1 MPKPTSL
8 QFFAQLRWL
17 DGSPLLAGI
26 EPYRRAIFTAA
37 LDTFGDDGSP
47 AYNLVLAGR
56 GKKNAKT
63 LDLILA
69 GLFVLV
75 IRRSMQGSDGY
86 ILANDQDQAADDLT
100 LAKKLIACNPVLAAE
115 IEPLAKELRL
125 RDGTASLKI
134 LPAKDIAGAHGKSAA
149 FVGFDEIHGYR
160 NWQLLEALQPDPTRR
175 DALMWI
181 TSYASIYNT
190 VGAPLHDLLEIGKAG
205 ADKRMLF
212 SWYSGDY
219 CTDPAF
225 ADLPPEQRA
234 NPSMASWVDGAAYL
248 EQQRTRLPV
257 GRFRRLHLNLP
268 GAPTGAA
275 FDQANVLRCVVTG
288 RRSLPPEADR
298 RYFAGVDMSGGS
310 SDDAVLCICHV
321 EGRVV
326 VIDLLERQAGS
337 PPFSPRNAIQKFASI
352 VRDYGIG
359 TVTGDDFAGHTFK
372 ADFESH
378 GITYRSCRRSKS
390 DLYEAFEPKLNAH
403 EVELPDY
410 PTLIEQAVSLVWRG
424 QRIDHEPGS
433 HDDWINGVAVAAFIA
448 LDRRDEDVPIGLGGK
463 IFGTSGATLF
473 DSVTPFF
480 EKFKPK
486 PAPSTA
492 EELQAASLKQ
502 QHEDMKKLCEPNR
515 PPIDWDALAA
525 AQKAREA
532 NRPPPL
538 MFYGKLFGGYR

>member
-1 MPKPTSL
+1 MAQPTSL
-8 QFFAQLRWL
+8 QFFACLKWL
-17 DGSPLLAGI
+17 DGKPLLDGI
-26 EPYRRAIFTAA
+26 EPYRRDLFTKA
-37 LDTFGDDGSP
+37 LDTFGEDGSP
-47 AYNLVLAGR
+47 AYNMVLAGR

-100 LAKKLIACNPVLAAE
+100 LAKKLVAANPVLAAE

-125 RDGTASLKI
+125 RDGSASLKI

-149 FVGFDEIHGYR
+149 FIGFDEIHGYR

-175 DALMWI
+175 DALQWI
-181 TSYASIYNT
+181 TSYASIYN
-190 VGAPLHDLLEIGKAG
+190 VPGAPLHDLLQIGKAG
-205 ADKRMLF
+205 TDKRMLF

-219 CTDPAF
+219 CTDPTF

-268 GAPTGAA
+268 GAPQGAA
-275 FDQANVLRCVVTG
+275 FDQANILACVVPG
-288 RRSLPPEADR
+288 RRSLPPAADR

-310 SDDAVLCICHV
+310 SDDAVLGICHV
-321 EGRVV
+321 EDRVV
-326 VIDLLERQAGS
+326 VVDLLEKQSGS

-352 VRDYGIG
+352 MRDYSISA
-359 TVTGDDFAGHTFK
+359 VTGDDFAGNTFK
-372 ADFESH
+372 SDFEAH

-390 DLYEAFEPKLNAH
+390 DLYEALEPKLNAH

-410 PTLIEQAVSLVWRG
+410 PTLIEQAVCLVWRG
-424 QRIDHEPGS
+424 QRIDHEVGS
-433 HDDWINGVAVAAFIA
+433 HDDWINAVAVAVFIA
-448 LDRRDEDVPIGLGGK
+448 LDRRDTDALPIVSGK
-463 IFGTSGATLF
+463 VWNSSGAKIA
-473 DSVTPFF
+473 DGVSFF
-480 EKFKPK
+480 LDQ
-486 PAPSTA
+486 A
-492 EELQAASLKQ
+492 QAAAATDDGPAAPRSKP
-502 QHEDMKKLCEPNR
+502 EGATR
-515 PPIDWDALAA
+515 RDAPRRRT
-525 AQKAREA
+525 AQ
-532 NRPPPL
+532 
-538 MFYGKLFGGYR
+538 